1 MSQFMNG
8 ATRTKGWAVLEEKV
22 LTWLQIYHANG
33 GTLFESTAVCN
44 PEPQQVS
51 HTPVMVKNIYNPSQ
65 SGEHDTDIGCGGMT
79 IPTGPESLFNL
90 HCNFSCSSEEFEM
103 MDSELNS
110 TFSSCD
116 GSEIAD
122 TPRSLS
128 ASPSVESLAD
138 MCGNI
143 YIGDYPAFIL
153 NEDVNAA
160 QTFWSNG
167 YSY

>member
-1 MSQFMNG
+1 MNG

-22 LTWLQIYHANG
+22 LTWLQIYHQNG
-33 GTLFESTAVCN
+33 GALSFESTSAVV
-44 PEPQQVS
+44 PEPQPIM

-65 SGEHDTDIGCGGMT
+65 SGEYSTSE
-79 IPTGPESLFNL
+79 PTSTASDSFFGL
-90 HCNFSCSSEEFEM
+90 HCNFSCSSEELEM
-103 MDSELNS
+103 MDGELNS

-128 ASPSVESLAD
+128 ASPSADSLSE
-138 MCGNI
+138 MCGSI
-143 YIGDYPAFIL
+143 DQLYIGDYPSYIL
-153 NEDVNAA
+153 NEDIHA
-160 QTFWSNG
+160 QSFWPTG